1 MQQFSGIKMVIT
13 EVGVIFTKYNA
24 TLSLYSPLI
33 ANICQ
38 LIATCISTCILSR
51 YGRKMPTI
59 IGNLSLAIINFI
71 IAALF
76 LANAITQNVDVVYAA
91 SAFVIL
97 FMIGY
102 ALSIGPVVWPYVP
115 ELMPVKYVP
124 YASSMNWIA
133 AAICTIATPYILDAV
148 GSPYPVFFFFGA
160 VLLIFFAINAKYLI
174 ETKGLTPSQ
183 VAAELE
189 K

>member
-1 MQQFSGIKMVIT
+1 
-13 EVGVIFTKYNA
+13 
-24 TLSLYSPLI
+24 
-33 ANICQ
+33 
-38 LIATCISTCILSR
+38 
-51 YGRKMPTI
+51 
-59 IGNLSLAIINFI
+59 
-71 IAALF
+71 
-76 LANAITQNVDVVYAA
+76 
-91 SAFVIL
+91 
-97 FMIGY
+97 
-102 ALSIGPVVWPYVP
+102 
-115 ELMPVKYVP
+115 
-124 YASSMNWIA
+124 MNWIA